1 MKRRVI
7 GSLAAAALFASMQ
20 ARALDREA
28 TLDAL
33 VNAVIYAKLCDGKIS
48 ANTQR
53 ILNGYAQLFRM
64 DADVGKKV
72 VFADDFTKKY
82 PDQKAALCSDAKQAV
97 LELESKYNK

>member
-1 MKRRVI
+1 MKQQVI
-7 GSLAAAALFASMQ
+7 GSLAAVALLASMP

-33 VNAVIYAKLCDGKIS
+33 VNAAIFTRLCDGKIS

-53 ILNGYAQLFRM
+53 ILSGYAQLFRM